1 LQLPVPCDVVAGF
14 PGDQHDRSSHEVPV
28 SDPLDPFGFDDDDD
42 ASSAPIDEEER
53 AALLED
59 LADLAEFR
67 EALEPRG
74 FRGVVIPCPDC
85 EEDHYFGWSLLR
97 ENLEHIL
104 EHGEPR
110 VHEPAFEPDVD
121 RYVTWDYGKGFV
133 DGVLEAEN
141 ETGSLRD
148 GWTSP
153 TEAARRIRRA
163 LTTRGLTEDEVAE
176 VLSEGGLPVN
186 DQPD

>member
-1 LQLPVPCDVVAGF
+1 LGPGAARRPTGAGKSGAEATR
-14 PGDQHDRSSHEVPV
+14 PSGDRSKSRSIPERSTAAFGPV
-28 SDPLDPFGFDDDDD
+28 DGAVD
-42 ASSAPIDEEER
+42 
-53 AALLED
+53 
-59 LADLAEFR
+59 
-67 EALEPRG
+67 RG
-74 FRGVVIPCPDC
+74 
-85 EEDHYFGWSLLR
+85 LLR

-141 ETGSLRD
+141 ETGSSLRD

-153 TEAARRIRRA
+153 TEAARCIRRA

>member
-1 LQLPVPCDVVAGF
+1 MPCGRWFLAG
-14 PGDQHDRSSHEVPV
+14 PNERSSHEVPV
-28 SDPLDPFGFDDDDD
+28 SDPLDPFGSDDD
-42 ASSAPIDEEER
+42 ATSAPIDEEER

-148 GWTSP
+148 TWTSP
-153 TEAARRIRRA
+153 TEAAQRIRRA
-163 LTTRGLTEDEVAE
+163 LTTRGLTEDEVAA